1 MKFVEEKE
9 RNNLVKEEKKS
20 DLVCEEKEIIIE
32 KIIGLNFPQDDG
44 KIFDLIDMD
53 FIAIQK
59 NFAPKE
65 LTESMKF
72 LDNYPNVDI
81 LNYLV
86 MIVLIREQSM
96 ILYFWA
102 LILVVNMVILV
113 MNGFA

>member
-1 MKFVEEKE
+1 MK
-9 RNNLVKEEKKS
+9 KKKLS
-20 DLVCEEKEIIIE
+20 LK
-32 KIIGLNFPQDDG
+32 KIIGLDSPQDDG

-102 LILVVNMVILV
+102 LTLVVNMVILV
-113 MNGFA
+113 MNGFV

>member
-1 MKFVEEKE
+1 M
-9 RNNLVKEEKKS
+9 RKKK
-20 DLVCEEKEIIIE
+20 LLLK
-32 KIIGLNFPQDDG
+32 KIIDLDSPRDDG

-59 NFAPKE
+59 IFAPKE
-65 LTESMKF
+65 LTESMKI

-102 LILVVNMVILV
+102 LTLVVNMVILV
-113 MNGFA
+113 MNGFV